1 MLATAPTP
9 HVDHVV
15 GVGPYPQMSGLYA
28 DGAITGVEDEQAMRD
43 GADEDFMR
51 GTMSQHVPLLV
62 VLPNVGESA
71 ISLALDAVAPVP
83 TAFGGRLTRHVL
95 REKLSN
101 SATVASHHGDE
112 QRITVPS
119 PPAPVGGAPT
129 SGENWPVA
137 KRASHR
143 MIVAR

>member
-51 GTMSQHVPLLV
+51 GTMGQHVPLLV
-62 VLPNVGESA
+62 VLPDVGESA

-83 TAFGGRLTRHVL
+83 AAFGGRLTRHVL

-101 SATVASHHGDE
+101 SATVASHHGDKE
-112 QRITVPS
+112 WIAVPS
-119 PPAPVGGAPT
+119 PSPVVRSTPS
-129 SGENWPVA
+129 SGEHWLVA

-143 MIVAR
+143 MIVAL